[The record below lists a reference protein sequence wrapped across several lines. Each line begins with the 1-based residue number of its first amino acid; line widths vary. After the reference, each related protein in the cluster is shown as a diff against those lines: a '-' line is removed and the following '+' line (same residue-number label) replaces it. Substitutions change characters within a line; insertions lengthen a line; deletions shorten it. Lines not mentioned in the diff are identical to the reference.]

1 MVKLPEKGN
10 FQNESLFMT
19 HYKLRSS
26 NEHSPTRREDRLPPP
41 PQASVYADIKNM
53 NYDDFREK
61 NNANPVS
68 SYSYI

>member
-1 MVKLPEKGN
+1 
-10 FQNESLFMT
+10 MT
-19 HYKLRSS
+19 HYKFRSS

-41 PQASVYADIKNM
+41 PQASAYADIKNV

-68 SYSYI
+68 SYSYL

>member
-1 MVKLPEKGN
+1 MIHNL
-10 FQNESLFMT
+10 
-19 HYKLRSS
+19 LRSS

-41 PQASVYADIKNM
+41 PHQPSAYADIKNV

-68 SYSYI
+68 YYS